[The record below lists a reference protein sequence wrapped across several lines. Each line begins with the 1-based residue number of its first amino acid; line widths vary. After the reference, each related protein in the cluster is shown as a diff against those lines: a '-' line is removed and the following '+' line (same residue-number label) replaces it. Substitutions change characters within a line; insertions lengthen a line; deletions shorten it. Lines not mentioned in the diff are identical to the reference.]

1 MENQTLP
8 PEIWLEI
15 FEWATFNSFLTGYTP
30 FQNITGDNRD
40 ASLHVKRT
48 LSLVC
53 RSWREWSTHLLYK
66 EIRIRHGAH
75 ALKQALERTIQDD
88 RLYGSLVRLTSFLFI
103 HSLICISYLCSP
115 FDDAWP
121 HHEQVR
127 RVVLPYPS
135 TASSR
140 FQSLTSIDILK
151 LCPHLEILIRPQ
163 FLLLDG
169 LRYDFDVEG
178 VRMPSLRRLEWWP
191 HNEAERT
198 GGINSL
204 GAVLWNAPNLRFLF
218 IGGPGV
224 VGLTCIDPE
233 PVALPML
240 ETLRLS
246 VVSRLL
252 LSQIVFRWA
261 LPSLINLI
269 MDSPLVELRP
279 LYSMLE
285 TYGPQLQTIEFGKH
299 VRFLMN
305 DFLSPCLK
313 GCPVLKEL
321 NYYVFFTEPAETTV
335 VHPTI
340 ETVRLHA
347 AVNSI
352 LSDGPSLWALLE
364 RHFSFLGNR
373 MALPA
378 LQRVVL
384 YGDWRPVVIN
394 RRFYALW
401 KHVAGAGRVVEI
413 SSKMG
418 HPVVL
423 ELGKW

>member
-1 MENQTLP
+1 M
-8 PEIWLEI
+8 
-15 FEWATFNSFLTGYTP
+15 
-30 FQNITGDNRD
+30 
-40 ASLHVKRT
+40 
-48 LSLVC
+48 
-53 RSWREWSTHLLYK
+53 
-66 EIRIRHGAH
+66 
-75 ALKQALERTIQDD
+75 
-88 RLYGSLVRLTSFLFI
+88 
-103 HSLICISYLCSP
+103 
-115 FDDAWP
+115 
-121 HHEQVR
+121 
-127 RVVLPYPS
+127 VLPYSS
-135 TASSR
+135 TTPGR

-169 LRYDFDVEG
+169 PRYDFDVEG
-178 VRMPSLRRLEWWP
+178 IHMPSLRRLEWWH

-204 GAVLWNAPNLRFLF
+204 GAVLRNAPNLCFLF
-218 IGGPGV
+218 IGGV
-224 VGLTCIDPE
+224 VGSSHTCIEPE

-240 ETLRLS
+240 ETLRLCVIS
-246 VVSRLL
+246 GLL
-252 LSQIVFRWA
+252 LRQILFRWA

-269 MDSPLVELRP
+269 MDSPLVEQA

-285 TYGPQLQTIEFGKH
+285 TYGHQLKTVEFGKH

-313 GCPVLKEL
+313 GCPVLEEL

-373 MALPA
+373 RALPA

-394 RRFYALW
+394 QRFYALW
-401 KHVAGAGRVVEI
+401 KHVTGAGCVVEI
-413 SSKMG
+413 SSKTG

>member
-30 FQNITGDNRD
+30 FQNIPGDSRD
-40 ASLHVKRT
+40 PSLHIKST

-75 ALKQALERTIQDD
+75 ALKQALGRTIQDD
-88 RLYGSLVRLTSFLFI
+88 RLYGSLVR
-103 HSLICISYLCSP
+103 
-115 FDDAWP
+115 
-121 HHEQVR
+121 

-135 TASSR
+135 TAPSC

-178 VRMPSLRRLEWWP
+178 VHMPSLRRLEWW
-191 HNEAERT
+191 HHSEAERT

-204 GAVLWNAPNLRFLF
+204 GAVLRNAPNLRFLF
-218 IGGPGV
+218 IGGV
-224 VGLTCIDPE
+224 VGPSHTCIEPE

-240 ETLRLS
+240 ETLRLCVIS
-246 VVSRLL
+246 GLL
-252 LSQIVFRWA
+252 LRQILFRWA

-269 MDSPLVELRP
+269 MDSPLVEHA
-279 LYSMLE
+279 LYCMLDI
-285 TYGPQLQTIEFGKH
+285 YGPQLQTVEFGKH
-299 VRFLMN
+299 VRFLMK

-321 NYYVFFTEPAETTV
+321 NYYVFFTMPPETTV

-352 LSDGPSLWALLE
+352 LFDGPSLWALLE

-373 MALPA
+373 AALPA

-384 YGDWRPVVIN
+384 CGDWRPVVIN
-394 RRFYALW
+394 QHFYTSW
-401 KHVAGAGRVVEI
+401 KHVTSAGRVVEI

-423 ELGKW
+423 ELGSKAQNP